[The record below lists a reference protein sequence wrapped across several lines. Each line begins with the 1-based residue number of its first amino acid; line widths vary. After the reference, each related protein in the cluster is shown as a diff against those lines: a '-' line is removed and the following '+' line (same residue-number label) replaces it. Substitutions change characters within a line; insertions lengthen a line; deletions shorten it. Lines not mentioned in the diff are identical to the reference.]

1 MHEQTDGG
9 LLHLNFLECSGIGKT
24 GIDLGAF
31 ARQQLDDGLRRWQQL
46 DARLLNG
53 LAKNF
58 FGDGRLGSRPGSGFA
73 RHGEFP
79 PRLGLWKLYY
89 MGCS

>member
-46 DARLLNG
+46 DARLLHG

-58 FGDGRLGSRPGSGFA
+58 FGDGDWALVLVAGLHGMANFHHAWGYGS
-73 RHGEFP
+73 
-79 PRLGLWKLYY
+79 Y